1 MALAGNQTARGRV
14 FSSTAAAVP
23 RVSSIRKQLRAPKH
37 SQLLRCMA
45 TIELPPDLQ
54 AELDELEK
62 AQYCG
67 NEGECTLATAC
78 GSTHAASRLD
88 YVYYC
93 YRACVGEASTRGH
106 SQEWQEVPH
115 TYLWLSSECWL

>member
-1 MALAGNQTARGRV
+1 MASAGNQALRGRV

-23 RVSSIRKQLRAPKH
+23 RVSSICKQLKAPKH
-37 SQLLRCMA
+37 SQSLRCRA

-67 NEGECTLATAC
+67 NEGECTLATAH
-78 GSTHAASRLD
+78 GSIRSASGLD
-88 YVYYC
+88 SASFYYRSC
-93 YRACVGEASTRGH
+93 FGEAST
-106 SQEWQEVPH
+106 
-115 TYLWLSSECWL
+115 